1 MARIPDA
8 ELARLK
14 AEVSVQ
20 RLVEGCGVVLRKQGN
35 DLVGACPFHDDSSP
49 SLVITPG
56 KNLWHCL
63 GACGRGGGPI
73 DWVMTAQGV
82 SFRHAVELL
91 REASPALSVLSKT
104 RPWKGTGPAAKSTRP
119 KLPSLVGVDAADQEL
134 LNTVVGYHAETLAGH
149 DEARGFL
156 ARRKINHPEAVETFR
171 LGFGDRTLGSRIPG
185 NQTTEGKPI
194 RSRLQALGVL
204 RSTGHEHFR
213 GSLVIPVTDEAGD
226 VGEVYGRKIRDDL
239 RTGTP
244 KHLYLPGPHR
254 GVFNIAAFPD
264 TDELIVCESLATGR

>member
-1 MARIPDA
+1 MARIPEA

-20 RLVEGCGVVLRKQGN
+20 RLVEGCGVVLRKQGS

-49 SLVITPG
+49 SLIVTPG

-119 KLPSLVGVDAADQEL
+119 KLPSLVEVDAADQEL
-134 LNTVVGYHAETLAGH
+134 LNTVVGYYAETLATH
-149 DEARGFL
+149 DEARAFL
-156 ARRKINHPEAVETFR
+156 ARRKIDHPEAIETFR
-171 LGFGDRTLGSRIPG
+171 LGFGDRTLGYRIPG
-185 NQTTEGKPI
+185 TWR
-194 RSRLQALGVL
+194 RSSSGTCRRRRRPPRLKLASGLPRL
-204 RSTGHEHFR
+204 WSSRS
-213 GSLVIPVTDEAGD
+213 S
-226 VGEVYGRKIRDDL
+226 GRRN
-239 RTGTP
+239 TSVQVSG
-244 KHLYLPGPHR
+244 
-254 GVFNIAAFPD
+254 
-264 TDELIVCESLATGR
+264 